1 MKSLLKIIRRYSL
14 TVGAIILVIL
24 LCNAVVFLGI
34 GYMTVRDTDESVYG
48 RDSMERIGAE
58 LSEEEGEIVISPE
71 GEDILKDTSFVWAMA
86 LDGAGRAVWEWR
98 LPGEIKRSYTLCEV
112 SSFSRWYLEDYPVRT
127 WRSGDLL
134 LVFGCDKERL
144 ARYDMLIS
152 VEMFTFIPIYM
163 KAAVIANLVIILL
176 FILCF
181 GFRFYQSMR
190 PVAEGIEKLALGE
203 AVDIPE
209 SGAMEELAGKINRV
223 SGKLKEQQ
231 EMLAR
236 RDEARTEWIA
246 GVSHHI
252 RTPLSLIVGYADKL
266 SQDMSL
272 DEENR
277 RTAEKMKRQ
286 SLIIRQLIADL
297 NLTSKLLY
305 QAQPLKRKDCSAA
318 AVLRECA
325 ADFYNGETE
334 LSSGG
339 GGAADFV
346 IEIIVGKEA
355 ESVRI
360 TADEGLLK
368 RALRNLIGN
377 SIRHNEEGC
386 QVTVSMRA
394 DQSEVSWRIEDTGKG
409 IPETVVRNLDR
420 TESTVHIM
428 GLRLVAQIA
437 KAHGG
442 KLSFIRRS
450 GGNYDAELSVSTGK

>member
-190 PVAEGIEKLALGE
+190 PVAEGIEKLVLGE

-209 SGAMEELAGKINRV
+209 SGAMV
-223 SGKLKEQQ
+223 V
-231 EMLAR
+231 
-236 RDEARTEWIA
+236 WI
-246 GVSHHI
+246 H
-252 RTPLSLIVGYADKL
+252 L
-266 SQDMSL
+266 
-272 DEENR
+272 
-277 RTAEKMKRQ
+277 
-286 SLIIRQLIADL
+286 
-297 NLTSKLLY
+297 
-305 QAQPLKRKDCSAA
+305 
-318 AVLRECA
+318 
-325 ADFYNGETE
+325 
-334 LSSGG
+334 
-339 GGAADFV
+339 
-346 IEIIVGKEA
+346 
-355 ESVRI
+355 
-360 TADEGLLK
+360 
-368 RALRNLIGN
+368 
-377 SIRHNEEGC
+377 
-386 QVTVSMRA
+386 
-394 DQSEVSWRIEDTGKG
+394 
-409 IPETVVRNLDR
+409 
-420 TESTVHIM
+420 
-428 GLRLVAQIA
+428 
-437 KAHGG
+437 
-442 KLSFIRRS
+442 
-450 GGNYDAELSVSTGK
+450 

>member
-1 MKSLLKIIRRYSL
+1 ML
-14 TVGAIILVIL
+14 
-24 LCNAVVFLGI
+24 F
-34 GYMTVRDTDESVYG
+34 
-48 RDSMERIGAE
+48 
-58 LSEEEGEIVISPE
+58 
-71 GEDILKDTSFVWAMA
+71 
-86 LDGAGRAVWEWR
+86 
-98 LPGEIKRSYTLCEV
+98 RS
-112 SSFSRWYLEDYPVRT
+112 
-127 WRSGDLL
+127 
-134 LVFGCDKERL
+134 
-144 ARYDMLIS
+144 
-152 VEMFTFIPIYM
+152 
-163 KAAVIANLVIILL
+163 
-176 FILCF
+176 
-181 GFRFYQSMR
+181 
-190 PVAEGIEKLALGE
+190 GE

-246 GVSHHI
+246 GVSHDI